1 MLKAY
6 LILNLIANIHFKLQV
21 LIYNNREVLTHKYTL
36 FNKIPYYYFSITIKI
51 DPLFIL
57 VFFLAFYL
65 KSNYKHSTYLS
76 EED

>member
-21 LIYNNREVLTHKYTL
+21 LVYNNRGVLTHKYTL
-36 FNKIPYYYFSITIKI
+36 FYKIPYYYFSIIIKM
-51 DPLFIL
+51 DSLFIL
-57 VFFLAFYL
+57 AFFLALYL

-76 EED
+76 EEN